1 MKNDY
6 QWQFDGEKSLELQK
20 PNLDFNQSFNCSD
33 TIIWRGVSIEININ
47 SSRTGMP
54 VTTAYTF
61 IINERTYNYTVSR
74 SYGGGKDSGKL
85 PPLVIADDYKLT
97 FHCDGLSCIL
107 EEEKIKNDLRQEDP
121 VVNPFKVIKLDYPER
136 EKTEPYFKF
145 KSKKSEE

>member
-20 PNLDFNQSFNCSD
+20 PNLDFNQIFNSSY
-33 TIIWRGVSIEININ
+33 TIIWRGVSLEIYIN
-47 SSRTGMP
+47 SSRTGLP
-54 VTTAYTF
+54 VTTEYTF

-85 PPLVIADDYKLT
+85 PPAVIAKDYILT

-107 EEEKIKNDLRQEDP
+107 EEKKIENDLKQEDS
-121 VVNPFKVIKLDYPER
+121 VVNPFEVIKIDYPVK